1 MIKSHQDAALDL
13 LYKNFTTNIED
24 YLAWKAKWI
33 KNRKLIY
40 PLNQDIKG
48 KLTPF
53 IKKTNQAFRRYISD
67 LSFIKDRRY
76 FWQTFPTKRE
86 REQFVRS
93 LRNISKAIH
102 KMAVVSTTYGN
113 RKVWDYGLPRKNF
126 FLGTG
131 VDDKDWIDMLGD
143 IDSYATVLAKKISKA
158 KKVNT
163 FKPEGPLTSKSIAYL
178 VYLALRFYNLE
189 SKNIKISKRK
199 FIVHSMQALYPKIP
213 NSKIMNLLD
222 LIQSNPKYKFS
233 YIDLKKINLKA
244 LEKSEKQFF
253 YQ

>member
-1 MIKSHQDAALDL
+1 MVKFHQDAALDL
-13 LYKNFTTNIED
+13 LYKNFTTNIKN
-24 YLAWKAKWI
+24 YLAWRAKWL

-40 PLNQDIKG
+40 PVNQDIK
-48 KLTPF
+48 KELVPF
-53 IKKTNQAFRRYISD
+53 IIKTNQAFHRYISD

-76 FWQTFPTKRE
+76 FWKTFPTKRE

>member
-1 MIKSHQDAALDL
+1 MVKFHQDAALDL

-40 PLNQDIKG
+40 PLNQDIKE

-213 NSKIMNLLD
+213 NSKILNLLD